1 MLLDPQ
7 GRRITSWA
15 EKKTMVPPQL
25 AELYGKLMASK
36 FNFMPAGERHL
47 HDVHRAVKDRF
58 PELCDDT
65 VLCIQTCTEGTEG
78 PEWQHRV
85 RAALQAQKSSSG
97 PVMKSKR
104 HGFWTFNSGQIPYPD
119 EVDAGTEYREGAVVR
134 VSVNAYERNP
144 AARRAC
150 IEHFG
155 TSRCICGFSFGL
167 VYGPE
172 VEGFIH
178 VHHLRALS
186 DLAGE
191 YVVDPVVDLRPVCPN
206 CHAVLHSRSPA
217 YTIEEVRGLLE

>member
-85 RAALQAQKSSSG
+85 RAALQRKS
-97 PVMKSKR
+97 
-104 HGFWTFNSGQIPYPD
+104 
-119 EVDAGTEYREGAVVR
+119 
-134 VSVNAYERNP
+134 
-144 AARRAC
+144 
-150 IEHFG
+150 
-155 TSRCICGFSFGL
+155 
-167 VYGPE
+167 
-172 VEGFIH
+172 
-178 VHHLRALS
+178 
-186 DLAGE
+186 
-191 YVVDPVVDLRPVCPN
+191 LRPAP
-206 CHAVLHSRSPA
+206 
-217 YTIEEVRGLLE
+217 